1 MNQMKRRKR
10 CLKKKNMII
19 KVKIMRRIMM
29 MMMILLDLENQIRVR
44 CFLNL
49 VARNKNKSKT
59 S

>member
-1 MNQMKRRKR
+1 MNQMKRRR
-10 CLKKKNMII
+10 CLKEKNMII
-19 KVKIMRRIMM
+19 KVKMKMMRMV

-49 VARNKNKSKT
+49 VARSKNKSRT